1 MQAETSLNAK
11 RVAQID
17 AHSLD
22 QILISYFRNKLD
34 EIFLLLFSNGDHAKW
49 RRYWDF
55 YLRPCLVPVL
65 YYAPRI
71 FTGYTPGQRMMNVTF
86 NKQHWKLK
94 NALVHYG
101 FAVLFPSFLRI
112 LSETSRHKAFEQ
124 CENIFRFLGLIHF
137 FVFLIHG
144 GPFSLIERFLG
155 VRTIH
160 VEPPK
165 LGLLNFFDLNR
176 ELIAHFLGHVVLF
189 FLPGFVFA
197 SNIYKR
203 WLIKLKSN
211 KRPLE
216 KITFPTKE
224 PLLVCAEC
232 KQSAIIPVIS
242 RCEKNCLLL
251 LLFPRTIW
259 LR

>member
-189 FLPGFVFA
+189 FFA
-197 SNIYKR
+197 
-203 WLIKLKSN
+203 W
-211 KRPLE
+211 
-216 KITFPTKE
+216 
-224 PLLVCAEC
+224 VCICVKYIQKVVDKTQIQQEAFRKNYFSYQRAVVGLC
-232 KQSAIIPVIS
+232 RVQAIGNYS
-242 RCEKNCLLL
+242 GYFKM
-251 LLFPRTIW
+251 
-259 LR
+259 